1 MVFLAFAES
10 APVQLLP
17 DFSMLVIMG
26 MILIMIWILNRT
38 FFRPI
43 NRIIDARVKNKGG
56 RYTEAEQI
64 LQDVS
69 EKRANYKAALLE
81 ARNEGYDL
89 IEKERLAALEAREAE
104 LGTVREEVS
113 QKVLSE
119 KSQIAKQTDAARR
132 EIAEQAELMADK
144 ITANIL
150 NTAR

>member
-17 DFSMLVIMG
+17 DFSMLFIMG
-26 MILIMIWILNRT
+26 LILLMIWVLNRT

-69 EKRANYKAALLE
+69 KKRADYHASLLE
-81 ARNEGYDL
+81 ARNESYDF
-89 IEKERLAALEAREAE
+89 IEKERLAALDEREAE
-104 LGTVREEVS
+104 LGSVREEVS
-113 QKVLSE
+113 NKLLTE
-119 KSQIAKQTDAARR
+119 KTQIAQQTESARQQ
-132 EIAEQAELMADK
+132 IAEQAEVMADK

>member
-26 MILIMIWILNRT
+26 LILLMIWILNRT

-89 IEKERLAALEAREAE
+89 VEKERLAALEAREAE

-119 KSQIAKQTDAARR
+119 KSQIAKQTDEARR

>member
-17 DFSMLVIMG
+17 DFSMLVIMAI
-26 MILIMIWILNRT
+26 ILVMIWILNRT

-43 NRIIDARVKNKGG
+43 NRIIEARVKNKGG

-69 EKRANYKAALLE
+69 KKRANYTAELLE
-81 ARNEGYDL
+81 ARNRGYEL

-104 LGTVREEVS
+104 LGNVRDEVS
-113 QKVLSE
+113 QKVLNE
-119 KSQIAKQTDAARR
+119 KSQIAQQTETARQQ
-132 EIAEQAELMADK
+132 IAEQAEVMADK

>member
-10 APVQLLP
+10 VPVQLLP
-17 DFSMLVIMG
+17 DFSMLIIMG

-56 RYTEAEQI
+56 RYTEAERI

-69 EKRANYKAALLE
+69 EKRANYKAVLLE

-119 KSQIAKQTDAARR
+119 KSQIAKQTDTARR
-132 EIAEQAELMADK
+132 QIAEQAELMADK

>member
-1 MVFLAFAES
+1 AES

-26 MILIMIWILNRT
+26 LILIMIWILNRT

-56 RYTEAEQI
+56 RYTEAERI